1 MHASTLRT
9 LHQTSAVMLCL
20 TSSFSPVVLFTNTH
34 DWLNCSGE
42 LRTTNEQD
50 KDPRVA
56 VMLGP
61 FVPDCPYPRAQG
73 LFLHP
78 AALLPAPPGG
88 NSASNTS
95 WRTRT
100 PPTDSVVMCL
110 TRMAS
115 ASRMQPPKVE
125 NKEWVTFCVEHFRWN
140 AMALQAQLRK
150 ASSGPFPEAFLS
162 LLSGYNCTE
171 THEQDSGRSEAS
183 LILVAIPGKLEHL
196 LLSAWSHSCTFL
208 HCIEPSHSPGELMRI
223 VCPAVLIYRVRVS
236 RDHSLLTRPVVETQT
251 VKLTA
256 LTITT
261 RTLLSKTAI
270 FGYCVL
276 YHITYS

>member
-50 KDPRVA
+50 KGSTCCRQAGAVCPR
-56 VMLGP
+56 LP
-61 FVPDCPYPRAQG
+61 VPKSPRPVPSPSG
-73 LFLHP
+73 
-78 AALLPAPPGG
+78 PAPSPAWWEFCIKHVLEDK
-88 NSASNTS
+88 NAPYRQCRYVSNKNGK
-95 WRTRT
+95 RF
-100 PPTDSVVMCL
+100 PN
-110 TRMAS
+110 A
-115 ASRMQPPKVE
+115 APKVD

-150 ASSGPFPEAFLS
+150 ASSGPSPESFLS

-236 RDHSLLTRPVVETQT
+236 RDHSLLTRQ
-251 VKLTA
+251 
-256 LTITT
+256 
-261 RTLLSKTAI
+261 
-270 FGYCVL
+270 
-276 YHITYS
+276 

>member
-50 KDPRVA
+50 KGSTCCRQAGAVCPR
-56 VMLGP
+56 LP
-61 FVPDCPYPRAQG
+61 VPKSPRPVPSPSG
-73 LFLHP
+73 
-78 AALLPAPPGG
+78 PAPSPAWWEFCIKHVLEDK
-88 NSASNTS
+88 NAPYRQCRYVSNKNGK
-95 WRTRT
+95 RF
-100 PPTDSVVMCL
+100 PN
-110 TRMAS
+110 A
-115 ASRMQPPKVE
+115 APKVD

-150 ASSGPFPEAFLS
+150 ASSGPSPESFLS

-183 LILVAIPGKLEHL
+183 LILGVKCFCTIFFLSTHMHWQHILTSYFIYRRPCTTKCVAPYLTAHF
-196 LLSAWSHSCTFL
+196 LLSGVL
-208 HCIEPSHSPGELMRI
+208 I
-223 VCPAVLIYRVRVS
+223 AVLFYNSCYS
-236 RDHSLLTRPVVETQT
+236 R
-251 VKLTA
+251 
-256 LTITT
+256 
-261 RTLLSKTAI
+261 
-270 FGYCVL
+270 
-276 YHITYS
+276 